1 MNKIQGFGLLLN
13 LILYIIITLPIRLLS
28 FYKKIYKNPKKFILI
43 LIISIIYFASISILL
58 YKFPY
63 SYFELFT
70 NINGIINY
78 GVYAFKIL
86 FLSSSFYSIKLLIP
100 KYLSLIHNKKIVI
113 LKLQISKITILILLS
128 IINYLLF
135 NTKGI
140 LFTIPLVDF
149 IYSLIYLY
157 LYIKNIIILQK

>member
-100 KYLSLIHNKKIVI
+100 KYLSLI
-113 LKLQISKITILILLS
+113 
-128 IINYLLF
+128 
-135 NTKGI
+135 
-140 LFTIPLVDF
+140 
-149 IYSLIYLY
+149 
-157 LYIKNIIILQK
+157 